1 MEGAAMAKSAK
12 NRPGQIGDY
21 WLSKRPARN
30 SQKDAWCRTWFD
42 PATRQTSRASL
53 GAADFHEASLL
64 LADWVLNNVRPDKA
78 APEQVLIDN
87 ILLGY
92 WNNHAKNLPS
102 AKAQW
107 NGLAYWY
114 EYWTGQTVAEIT
126 PNGQRLFR
134 EWLANKG
141 SSDGGIDRILSVGR
155 AALNRARKWQELRE
169 APHIFAVQTAI
180 MKRSRTPMGR
190 PIVVTELAKMMDA
203 ARSRHMLIYLLVASN
218 TLARP
223 SAVLDLRRLQFDAG
237 HKLIDLNPPGRL
249 QNKKYRPIVPA
260 SSTLL
265 PWLNSVET
273 PQAYYVAYKRKAI
286 KSIKQMWYITRDAA
300 GLDSGLTPY
309 SIRHGMARE
318 LRKRRVPTE
327 QISLFLGHLPK
338 GSDATTSIYAPYEPD
353 FCAEAVV
360 AIDSIMDDVRNQL
373 KHADIDQPVL
383 DAAAIAVQPRFEHDT
398 GVGLSKRDEVRFL
411 ILSGLPHRE
420 VVLRAGVSDGTVSAI
435 RQQLKAERPI
445 YRASESAS
453 CVSFACAETD
463 DKQSSTA
470 QPIEKIGG
478 PGRIRTCDQAV
489 MSGRL

>member
-1 MEGAAMAKSAK
+1 MCAEDHNAKTDQIQGELVANTVLDAEPNTLLDEREVAK
-12 NRPGQIGDY
+12 LLRISRYTVRNERLRGKIGYVQVGSKIFYDQSQVADY
-21 WLSKRPARN
+21 L
-30 SQKDAWCRTWFD
+30 RT
-42 PATRQTSRASL
+42 
-53 GAADFHEASLL
+53 ADFHEASLL

-102 AKAQW
+102 AKARW

-318 LRKRRVPTE
+318 LRKRR
-327 QISLFLGHLPK
+327 
-338 GSDATTSIYAPYEPD
+338 
-353 FCAEAVV
+353 
-360 AIDSIMDDVRNQL
+360 
-373 KHADIDQPVL
+373 
-383 DAAAIAVQPRFEHDT
+383 
-398 GVGLSKRDEVRFL
+398 
-411 ILSGLPHRE
+411 
-420 VVLRAGVSDGTVSAI
+420 
-435 RQQLKAERPI
+435 
-445 YRASESAS
+445 
-453 CVSFACAETD
+453 
-463 DKQSSTA
+463 
-470 QPIEKIGG
+470 
-478 PGRIRTCDQAV
+478 
-489 MSGRL
+489 